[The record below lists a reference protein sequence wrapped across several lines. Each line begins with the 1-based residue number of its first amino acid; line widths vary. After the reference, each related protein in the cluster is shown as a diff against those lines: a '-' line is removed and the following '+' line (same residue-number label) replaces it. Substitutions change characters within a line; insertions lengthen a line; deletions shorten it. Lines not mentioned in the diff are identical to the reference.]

1 MNKDRSKATPQ
12 AAFIPIG
19 IALMVIGMNGNEGLI
34 GAGLVFLIV
43 GIVSVKSVKRQRNS
57 EDSEDSDDESGE

>member
-1 MNKDRSKATPQ
+1 MNKDRRKAPPQ

-34 GAGLVFLIV
+34 GAGIVFLIA
-43 GIVSVKSVKRQRNS
+43 GIVSVKSVKRQRTS
-57 EDSEDSDDESGE
+57 EDSGDEPGE

>member
-1 MNKDRSKATPQ
+1 MNRNLGKAPPQ

-57 EDSEDSDDESGE
+57 EDSDDVPEE

>member
-43 GIVSVKSVKRQRNS
+43 GIVSVKSVKRHRNS
-57 EDSEDSDDESGE
+57 EDSGDESGE

>member
-1 MNKDRSKATPQ
+1 MPTERRTAPTK

-34 GAGLVFLIV
+34 GAGIVFLIA
-43 GIVSVKSVKRQRNS
+43 GIVSVKSVKRQRTS
-57 EDSEDSDDESGE
+57 EDSGDEPGE

>member
-1 MNKDRSKATPQ
+1 MKRDRSKATPQ

-19 IALMVIGMNGNEGLI
+19 VALMVIGMNGNEGLI
-34 GAGLVFLIV
+34 GAGIVFLIA

-57 EDSEDSDDESGE
+57 EDSGDEPGE